1 MNHET
6 ERERG
11 AMPQEESVNIKTPLG
26 TVSAKGSQAVA
37 VVLVATI
44 VAGVAWAGY
53 KHHEINEQKLDA
65 LAERMS
71 EVVYVIS
78 LPQDKREALNLSMPS
93 SLRKQTRRDREPRD

>member
-1 MNHET
+1 MS
-6 ERERG
+6 
-11 AMPQEESVNIKTPLG
+11 AQPEEQKGQSVDITTPMG
-26 TVSAKGSQAVA
+26 SISARGSQAIL

-44 VAGVAWAGY
+44 LAGVAWAGY

-78 LPQDKREALNLSMPS
+78 LPQDKREALNLSMPA
-93 SLRKQTRRDREPRD
+93 SLRRQQARRDRREEP